1 MIRTGWHARAWSDAY
16 FKVLDVAA
24 LTLTLTLTLTPTL
37 TLTLSLSLTLTLTKV
52 LDVAAR
58 VGSGVGSYG
67 VPPALLDI
75 PISQRKGVAN
85 PSRRRT
91 LTAAR
96 DHSCRPL
103 FSLP

>member
-1 MIRTGWHARAWSDAY
+1 MIRTGWHAREWSEAY
-16 FKVLDVAA
+16 F
-24 LTLTLTLTLTPTL
+24 
-37 TLTLSLSLTLTLTKV
+37 KV

-96 DHSCRPL
+96 DHECRPL